1 MEILW
6 IWWSAELDDQSQKGD
21 SLGFVISKLQFG
33 GRVILGRAVVGLSIE
48 LGVGI
53 GSDRASSALLS
64 SSKESALEA
73 VGEGRPL
80 IS

>member
-6 IWWSAELDDQSQKGD
+6 IWWSAELDDQSKKGD

-53 GSDRASSALLS
+53 DSGRAPSTF
-64 SSKESALEA
+64 ALELEG
-73 VGEGRPL
+73 VGAG
-80 IS
+80 SGW